1 MCGFAGFL
9 SHPVSLNEGKN
20 VLERMA
26 SSLALRGPDDQG
38 LWLSDSGTI
47 GLAHRRLSVLDLG
60 QEGRQPMVS
69 STGRF
74 VLVFNGE
81 IYNYREIRVKL
92 ENAGVSVIGH
102 SDTAVL
108 LTAIERWGVEK
119 TINFVTGMFAFAVW
133 DELKKS

>member
-60 QEGRQPMVS
+60 QEGISPWFLQQVVS
-69 STGRF
+69 
-74 VLVFNGE
+74 
-81 IYNYREIRVKL
+81 Y
-92 ENAGVSVIGH
+92 
-102 SDTAVL
+102 
-108 LTAIERWGVEK
+108 
-119 TINFVTGMFAFAVW
+119 
-133 DELKKS
+133 